1 MKISCRDGEMADARD
16 SKSRG
21 SDTVSV
27 RVRLSA
33 PFFCIKAQGGN
44 DERLCVL

>member
-1 MKISCRDGEMADARD
+1 MSISGTFYAKHMTKNVSRDGEMADARD

-27 RVRLSA
+27 RVRLPA
-33 PFFCIKAQGGN
+33 PKK
-44 DERLCVL
+44 